1 MNFQDIK
8 WTKKSYNEFLLFL
21 KQNADLKYKSF
32 HQKLLKNENCK
43 LIGIRTPLLKDIS
56 KQISRGDYQS
66 FIKYNCHS
74 FYEEKIIHGLILGY
88 IKNDNILTLIDD
100 FIPYI
105 DNWAINDIVCANLK
119 FFKKIDI
126 NYLKKYIS
134 SSNPWEIRF
143 GLVLLL
149 NYYIYEDN
157 LPFIFNI
164 CDNIKNDYYYVQM
177 AIAWLISICYIK
189 YPNITIKYI
198 KQNNLNKFTFNKT
211 ISKICDSYRVSKQDK
226 QMLKNLKVK

>member
-8 WTKKSYNEFLLFL
+8 WTKKTYNDFLIFL
-21 KQNADLKYKSF
+21 KQNADFKYKNF
-32 HQKLLKNENCK
+32 HQRLLKNENCK

-56 KQISRGDYQS
+56 KQLSKGDYQS
-66 FIKYNCHS
+66 FLKYNSHD

-88 IKNDNILTLIDD
+88 IKNDDILTLIDD
-100 FIPYI
+100 FIQYI

-119 FFKKIDI
+119 LFKKIDI
-126 NYLKKYIS
+126 NYLNKYIN

-149 NYYIYEDN
+149 DYYVYEAN
-157 LPFIFNI
+157 LPFIFNV
-164 CDNIKNDYYYVQM
+164 CNNIKNDDYYVQM

-198 KQNNLNKFTFNKT
+198 KQNSLNKFTFNKT
-211 ISKICDSYRVSKQDK
+211 ISKICDSYRVSCKEKQT
-226 QMLKNLKVK
+226 LKNLKLK